1 MGGTSAWDRYWR
13 ADRIASCMDGAGR
26 SNYDDRVAAGWRAFF
41 QSLPNDSRILDLCTG
56 NGAVA
61 VIAAESNA
69 IHAKGFAIT
78 GVDFADI
85 DPRRFV
91 HRLGVIARDIV
102 FVPKISV
109 EQLPFTDASFD
120 AVVSQYGIEY
130 SKLDK
135 SLPEAVRVLSPG
147 GKMRLFMH
155 AKEGTVAASTKRAIS
170 DADFLLERAKICD
183 KAAACFRTVHVV
195 ESGHESAEAM
205 ARADRCFAAFKS
217 ALDAAGHHLRKAED
231 EAMVRNATSVL
242 LHAYENRRQF
252 PPEVLAAKAQELKE
266 EILAHRS
273 RQRLL
278 VSAAVN
284 SSRLAQMTVTL
295 DKLGMEKIETMAIRP
310 GAEFV
315 GYVIEATKR
324 RA

>member
-1 MGGTSAWDRYWR
+1 
-13 ADRIASCMDGAGR
+13 MDGAER

-41 QSLPNDSRILDLCTG
+41 QSLPSGSRILDLCTG

-61 VIAAESNA
+61 VIAAESSA

-78 GVDFADI
+78 GVDLADI

-91 HRLGVIARDIV
+91 HRLGVVARDV
-102 FVPKISV
+102 TFVPRTSV
-109 EQLPFTDASFD
+109 ERLPLADESFD
-120 AVVSQYGIEY
+120 AAVSQYGIEY
-130 SKLDK
+130 SNVDK
-135 SLPEAVRVLSPG
+135 SLAEAVRVLSPG
-147 GKMRLFMH
+147 GRLRLFMH
-155 AKEGTVAASTKRAIS
+155 AKEGTVAASTKRAIA

-183 KAAACFRTVHVV
+183 KAAACFRTVHAV
-195 ESGHESAEAM
+195 EAGDECAEAV
-205 ARADRCFAAFKS
+205 AKADRCFDAFKS
-217 ALDAAGHHLRKAED
+217 ALGAVAHYLRKAED

-242 LHAYENRRQF
+242 LHTYEHRRQF
-252 PPEVLAAKAQELKE
+252 PPEVLAAKALELKE

-273 RQRLL
+273 RQRQL

-284 SSRLAQMTVTL
+284 ANRLAQMTVTL
-295 DKLGMEKIETMAIRP
+295 DKLGMEAIATTAERP